1 MLPDPSLLHLDQ
13 LVHIEVVEELLE
25 NSKLVNN
32 HVARMLN
39 TCQVDEVKVD
49 NDYGDLTI
57 FFSLSS
63 K

>member
-1 MLPDPSLLHLDQ
+1 MLPYPSLLHLVQ